1 MATRNY
7 ADDDTKEV
15 LDYVITQ
22 LDEHKFPEAW
32 AALRTCEDTADVI
45 AAISPGAEPIA
56 FWFAF
61 KDLDERLRTRKDLSL
76 EFIGYIQASIE
87 AFIKSQQNPPEETA
101 PPVTTLPP
109 AA

>member
-15 LDYVITQ
+15 MDYVITQ
-22 LDEHKFPEAW
+22 LDEHKFPEVF
-32 AALRTCEDTADVI
+32 AALRTCPDTEDVI
-45 AAISPGAEPIA
+45 AKIMPGADPLA

-61 KDLDERLRTRKDLSL
+61 KDLDERLRTRKDVSL
-76 EFIGYIQASIE
+76 EFIGYIQKQIE
-87 AFIKSQQNPPEETA
+87 ALIAAQQAAEEA
-101 PPVTTLPP
+101 PPAPTPPP